1 MSMPSSAEP
10 PRALRADAAR
20 NRRLVLGAA
29 ADAFAEQGMDAS
41 IAEIAQRAGVG
52 KGTVFRHFATKED
65 LLAAIACDR
74 FAELI
79 SAAEAQLDAE
89 DPAAAIRDFMAAG
102 ASMHA
107 RDRTF
112 SQISTRVFMSDPTV
126 QAASERLTGVL
137 DRLAGRARGQ
147 GTLRSDLAGRDVR
160 ALMSGVCLAAE
171 QFAKSEPE
179 RWRRYLDVVFNG
191 MRAAP

>member
-1 MSMPSSAEP
+1 MTERP
-10 PRALRADAAR
+10 LRADAVR
-20 NRRLVLGAA
+20 NRRLVLSAA
-29 ADAFAEQGMDAS
+29 ADAFAEQGMDVS

-65 LLAAIACDR
+65 LLAAIAYDR

-79 SAAEAQLDAE
+79 EVAESLLDAE
-89 DPAAAIRDFMAAG
+89 DPAAAVRDFMAAG
-102 ASMHA
+102 AAMHA

-126 QAASERLTGVL
+126 QAASERLTEVV
-137 DRLAGRARGQ
+137 DRLAKRARAE
-147 GTLRSDLAGRDVR
+147 GTLRSDLTGRDVR

-191 MRAAP
+191 MRAEP

>member
-1 MSMPSSAEP
+1 LYDDGVTDTRP
-10 PRALRADAAR
+10 PRADAVR
-20 NRRLVLGAA
+20 NRAALLAAA
-29 ADAFAEQGMDAS
+29 ADEFAERGMQAS
-41 IAEIAQRAGVG
+41 VADIARRAGVG

-65 LLAAIACDR
+65 LLAAIAYDR

-79 SAAEAQLDAE
+79 EVAESLLDAE
-89 DPAAAIRDFMAAG
+89 DPAAAVRDFMAAG
-102 ASMHA
+102 AAMHA

-126 QAASERLTGVL
+126 QAASERLTEVV
-137 DRLAGRARGQ
+137 DRLAKRARAE
-147 GTLRSDLAGRDVR
+147 GTLRSDLTGRDVR

-191 MRAAP
+191 MRAEP

>member
-1 MSMPSSAEP
+1 MSTPSREP
-10 PRALRADAAR
+10 RPQRADAAR

-29 ADAFAEQGMDAS
+29 ADAFAERGMDVS

-52 KGTVFRHFATKED
+52 KGTVFRHFATKEE

-79 SAAEAQLDAE
+79 AVAE
-89 DPAAAIRDFMAAG
+89 DLEDSDDPTTAIREFMAAG
-102 ASMHA
+102 ARMHA
-107 RDRTF
+107 KDRTF

-126 QAASERLTGVL
+126 QAASDRLTEVV
-137 DRLAGRARGQ
+137 DRLAKRARGQ
-147 GTLRSDLAGRDVR
+147 GTLRPDLTGKDVR

-171 QFAKSEPE
+171 HFAKSEPQ
-179 RWRRYLDVVFNG
+179 RWRRYLDVVFDG

>member
-1 MSMPSSAEP
+1 MTERP
-10 PRALRADAAR
+10 LRADAVR
-20 NRRLVLGAA
+20 NRRLVLSAA
-29 ADAFAEQGMDAS
+29 SEAFAQRGMDVS

-79 SAAEAQLDAE
+79 AVAEGLLDAP
-89 DPAAAIRDFMAAG
+89 DPVEAVREFMAAG
-102 ASMHA
+102 ASMHG

-112 SQISTRVFMSDPTV
+112 TQISTRVFMADATV
-126 QAASERLTGVL
+126 QSASTRLTKVVEQ
-137 DRLAGRARGQ
+137 LAEKARRQ
-147 GTLRSDLAGRDVR
+147 GGLRPDLTGEDVR

-171 QFAKSEPE
+171 HYAESEPE
-179 RWRRYLDVVFNG
+179 RWRRYLGIVFNG
-191 MRAAP
+191 MRAEP

>member
-1 MSMPSSAEP
+1 MTERP
-10 PRALRADAAR
+10 LRADAAR
-20 NRRLVLGAA
+20 NRRLVLSAA
-29 ADAFAEQGMDAS
+29 ADAFAEQGMDVS

-79 SAAEAQLDAE
+79 AVAESLLDAV
-89 DPAAAIRDFMAAG
+89 DPAAAIREFMAAG
-102 ASMHA
+102 AQLHA
-107 RDRTF
+107 KDRTF
-112 SQISTRVFMSDPTV
+112 SQISTRVFMADPNV
-126 QAASERLTGVL
+126 QAASDRLTEVV
-137 DRLAGRARGQ
+137 DRLAERARGQ
-147 GTLRSDLAGRDVR
+147 GSGSLRSDLTGKDVR

-171 QFAKSEPE
+171 HFAESEPE
-179 RWRRYLDVVFNG
+179 RWRRYLDVVFDG